1 MYNKDIAINYS
12 TPLISK
18 NQTPDLPKS
27 SSLSLE
33 VLAPD
38 RYAAF
43 QPEVL
48 PFRRKMWYN
57 HSGYLYSEN
66 FKNFLRHGLS
76 VFLYIYDTIR
86 S

>member
-1 MYNKDIAINYS
+1 MYNMDIAINYS

-18 NQTPDLPKS
+18 NQTPDSPKS

-43 QPEVL
+43 QP
-48 PFRRKMWYN
+48 
-57 HSGYLYSEN
+57 
-66 FKNFLRHGLS
+66 
-76 VFLYIYDTIR
+76 
-86 S
+86 